1 MLLRM
6 VLYLNVDSLSI
17 VANTTYEQEKV
28 EKNHIWLITVF
39 SSHRVAKHNYLIKF
53 IIYELTNNNEL
64 KRKKRKNGN
73 QLKIFYRK
81 IRRIEIE
88 QTEKLE

>member
-28 EKNHIWLITVF
+28 EKNHI
-39 SSHRVAKHNYLIKF
+39 
-53 IIYELTNNNEL
+53 
-64 KRKKRKNGN
+64 
-73 QLKIFYRK
+73 
-81 IRRIEIE
+81 
-88 QTEKLE
+88 